1 MPKNKERNKE
11 NMLIKRIIKDSEL
24 KAHKTF
30 FLSFSDIKL
39 SIYKISLDFY
49 LASDINE
56 GKWTTHL
63 LENVEKGHTLWS
75 KSQ

>member
-56 GKWTTHL
+56 GKWTNHL